1 MWVKSCYTNCMSSSK
16 YVQIVRQLRDEL
28 GKLEPGARF
37 ESENQLAVR
46 FGVSR
51 PTAARSL
58 RELQDEGLVERR
70 IGSGTFVLGP
80 GGTAGVAIPVTIG
93 LILAGLGATEVWDP
107 IARHITT
114 AASTLGVS
122 VVVGPEHNPRDE
134 VSAVTAQAEWM
145 LERGI
150 SGVLFAPLEN
160 VADRERENQAICALF
175 TSAGIP
181 VVLLDRDIVEF
192 PGRSNNDVVGMDDV
206 RAGAMVGDHLTER
219 GLHPALFLSRPN
231 HPATTDLRSAGCRW
245 ALARGGATVP
255 NTWHVSGDPTDHE
268 WVAATLSKHSPR
280 VVVCANDRT
289 AALLIQTLARLGRRV
304 PQDVAVVGFDDV
316 VYSRLLPVALTTV
329 AQPFAQIAEVA
340 VNRLLQRIEQPAM
353 PATELLLAAQLM
365 VRDSTP
371 SDR

>member
-1 MWVKSCYTNCMSSSK
+1 MSSIK
-16 YVQIVRQLRDEL
+16 YAHIVRQLRDEL
-28 GKLEPGARF
+28 GRMGPGARF
-37 ESENQLAVR
+37 ASENQLAVR

-51 PTAARSL
+51 PTAARAL
-58 RELQDEGLVERR
+58 RELHDAGLVERR
-70 IGSGTFVLGP
+70 VGSGTFVLAP
-80 GGTAGVAIPVTIG
+80 SGTASAAAPVTIG

-114 AASTLGVS
+114 AASALGVS
-122 VVVGPEHNPRDE
+122 VVVGPEHSPRDE
-134 VSAVTAQAEWM
+134 VSAVTAQADWM

-160 VADRERENQAICALF
+160 VVDRERENLAICSRF
-175 TSAGIP
+175 RSAGIP
-181 VVLLDRDIVEF
+181 VVLLDRDVVEF
-192 PGRSNNDVVGMDDV
+192 PGRSDNDVVGMDDV
-206 RAGAMVGDHLTER
+206 RAGAMVGDHLIDR
-219 GLHPALFLSRPN
+219 GLRRAIFLSHPN

-255 NTWHVSGDPTDHE
+255 NTWHVSGDPTDHD
-268 WVAATLSKHSPR
+268 WVAAMLAEHSPR

-304 PQDVAVVGFDDV
+304 PQDLAVVGFDDV

-353 PATELLLAAQLM
+353 PATELLLAAQL
-365 VRDSTP
+365 VIRDSTP
-371 SDR
+371 DDL

>member
-1 MWVKSCYTNCMSSSK
+1 MSTPKYTR
-16 YVQIVRQLRDEL
+16 IVGQLRDEL
-28 GKLEPGARF
+28 GRMEPGTRF
-37 ESENQLAVR
+37 SSENQVAVR

-51 PTAARSL
+51 PTAARAL
-58 RELQDEGLVERR
+58 RELHEAGLVERR
-70 IGSGTFVLGP
+70 VGSGTFVSALS
-80 GGTAGVAIPVTIG
+80 GTAGLGAPMVIG

-114 AASTLGVS
+114 AASALGVS
-122 VVVGPEHNPRDE
+122 VIVGPGQSPRDE
-134 VSAVTAQAEWM
+134 VSAVTAQVGWM

-160 VADRERENQAICALF
+160 VVERERENLAICSRF
-175 TSAGIP
+175 RSAGIP
-181 VVLLDRDIVEF
+181 VVLLDRDVVEF
-192 PGRSNNDVVGMDDV
+192 PGRSDNDVVGMDDV
-206 RAGAMVGDHLTER
+206 RAGAMVGDHLIER
-219 GLHPALFLSRPN
+219 GLRRAIFFSHPH

-255 NTWHVSGDPTDHE
+255 NTWHVSGDPTDHDR
-268 WVAATLSKHSPR
+268 VAAMLAEHAPR

-304 PQDVAVVGFDDV
+304 PEDLAVVGFDDV

-353 PATELLLAAQLM
+353 PATEVLLAARL
-365 VRDSTP
+365 VIRDSTP
-371 SDR
+371 EDL